1 MCVSRRPLLLAI
13 EIDLVC
19 FYQVISLWYLLRH
32 SSILCLSGLGQDVRV
47 EETSVVKALRTH
59 AGDVLEVRMIVSE
72 SSNSW
77 HSKGRGIYEVRRK
90 DWEDMLQAPS
100 RQYTRDQW
108 EKQTVYMVLCYS
120 LVFLGVVL
128 IVLL

>member
-1 MCVSRRPLLLAI
+1 MYVSRRPLLLAI

-19 FYQVISLWYLLRH
+19 FYQVISLCYLLRH
-32 SSILCLSGLGQDVRV
+32 SSILRLSGLGQDVRV

-72 SSNSW
+72 SSSSW
-77 HSKGRGIYEVRRK
+77 HSKDRGIYEVRRK

-108 EKQTVYMVLCYS
+108 EKQTVYMVLCY
-120 LVFLGVVL
+120 FLYSWASYS
-128 IVLL
+128 